1 MLQLLLI
8 HTVNVWGTIHS
19 VEYSIDWLS
28 LLDTQPITLLSV
40 ITSTNVETPKSML
53 SLNTF

>member
-8 HTVNVWGTIHS
+8 HTVNVWGIINS
-19 VEYSIDWLS
+19 VEYSFDWLS

>member
-8 HTVNVWGTIHS
+8 HTVNVWGTINS
-19 VEYSIDWLS
+19 VEYSFDWLS

-40 ITSTNVETPKSML
+40 ITSTIVETPKSML